1 MRQCQSTMADAE
13 RTLAEDVSRR
23 AQGKHLIILLD
34 FDGTLCDFAPDPQAV
49 LLPVGLRDVLINL
62 QKRATVGIVS
72 GRRLHDI
79 RARVGI
85 DSAVFAGLH
94 GLEIE
99 GLGERFLHPDVEKA
113 RAAVAEVSKGLHAIA
128 ASLPGAFVEEKG
140 ASVALH
146 YRQTDLPGQRAA
158 LESFGTLAAPLIARG
173 LLRLMRGS
181 YVLELLPNIDWNKGH
196 AVQWIMDRVEHQKGP
211 VFVVYIGDDVTDQDA
226 LKVVQGEGLA
236 IAASDRV
243 TADVHI
249 DGPPAVERF
258 LRAL

>member
-1 MRQCQSTMADAE
+1 MPDTE
-13 RTLAEDVSRR
+13 RTLADDVRRR
-23 AQGKHLIILLD
+23 AHGRHLVILLD
-34 FDGTLCDFAPDPQAV
+34 FDGTLCDFEPDPQAV
-49 LLPVGLRDVLINL
+49 LFPAALRDVIIGL
-62 QKRATVGIVS
+62 QQRATVGVVS
-72 GRRLHDI
+72 GRRLSDV

-85 DSAVFAGLH
+85 EGAVFAGLH

-99 GLGERFLHPDVEKA
+99 GLGEQFVHPDVEKA
-113 RAAVAEVSKGLHAIA
+113 RAAVTEVSEGLRALA

-146 YRQTDLPGQRAA
+146 YRQTDLAGQRVVV
-158 LESFGTLAAPLIARG
+158 ESFGTLAAPLIERG

-196 AVQWIMDRVEHQKGP
+196 AVQWILDRVEQQKGP
-211 VFVVYIGDDVTDQDA
+211 AFVVYVGDDVTDQDA
-226 LKVVQGEGLA
+226 LKAVQGEGLA

-243 TADVHI
+243 TADVQI

>member
-1 MRQCQSTMADAE
+1 MPETESA
-13 RTLAEDVSRR
+13 LAEDVRRR
-23 AQGKHLIILLD
+23 AVGKHLVVLLD
-34 FDGTLCDFAPDPQAV
+34 FDGTLCEFEPDPQAV
-49 LLPVGLRDVLINL
+49 ELPAVRREVIVRL
-62 QKRATVGIVS
+62 QRRATVGIVS
-72 GRRLHDI
+72 GRRLHDV
-79 RARVGI
+79 RDRVAIEGTI
-85 DSAVFAGLH
+85 VAGLH

-99 GLGERFLHPDVEKA
+99 GLGERFVHPDLEKA
-113 RAAVAEVSKGLHAIA
+113 HAAVIEVSESLHNVAAGLK
-128 ASLPGAFVEEKG
+128 GAFVEDKG

-146 YRQTDLPGQRAA
+146 FREADIAAQRIAVEA
-158 LESFGTLAAPLIARG
+158 FGTVAAPPIERG

-196 AVQWIMDRVEHQKGP
+196 AVQWILDRVARQKGP
-211 VFVVYIGDDVTDQDA
+211 VFAVYIGDDVTDQDA
-226 LKVVQGEGLA
+226 IIAVEREGLA

>member
-1 MRQCQSTMADAE
+1 MPDTE
-13 RTLAEDVSRR
+13 RTLADDVRRR
-23 AQGKHLIILLD
+23 AQGKHLVILLD
-34 FDGTLCDFAPDPQAV
+34 FDGTLCGFEPDPQAV
-49 LLPVGLRDVLINL
+49 LLPAGLRDVIVGL
-62 QKRATVGIVS
+62 QQRATVGIVS
-72 GRRLHDI
+72 GRRLNDV

-85 DSAVFAGLH
+85 EGAVFAGLH

-99 GLGERFLHPDVEKA
+99 GLGERFVHPDVEKA
-113 RAAVAEVSKGLHAIA
+113 RAAVAEVSEGLHAIVA
-128 ASLPGAFVEEKG
+128 TLPGAFVEEKG

-146 YRQTDLPGQRAA
+146 YRQADLEGQRVA
-158 LESFGTLAAPLIARG
+158 LESFGTLAAPLIERG

-196 AVQWIMDRVEHQKGP
+196 AVQWILDRVEHQKGP
-211 VFVVYIGDDVTDQDA
+211 VFVIYIGDDVTDQDA
-226 LKVVQGEGLA
+226 LKAVQGEGLA

-243 TADVHI
+243 TADVQI